1 MTAYYDVTQL
11 NEDTAQKKWK
21 NFPFKHGIHLLVFS
35 YNGLSTYDGST
46 TVYNRNGN
54 MPIEIERD
62 YKKMFIGM
70 SYGNVMVQGD
80 VVSIIGRFE
89 KRGGQLFFTPLQ
101 EKFNA

>member
-1 MTAYYDVTQL
+1 MSANYDITQL
-11 NEDTAQKKWK
+11 SEDKVQKRWK
-21 NFPFKHGIHLLVFS
+21 RFPFKHGIHLLVFS
-35 YNGLSTYDGST
+35 YNGLSTYNCST

-54 MPIEIERD
+54 IPIEIERD

-70 SYGNVMVQGD
+70 SHGNVTVKDD

-89 KRGGQLFFTPLQ
+89 KRGDQLFFTPLQ